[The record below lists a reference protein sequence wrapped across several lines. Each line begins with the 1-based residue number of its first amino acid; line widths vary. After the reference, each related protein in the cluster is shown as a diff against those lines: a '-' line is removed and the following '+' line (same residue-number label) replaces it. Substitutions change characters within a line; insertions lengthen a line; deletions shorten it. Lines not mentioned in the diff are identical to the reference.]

1 MIKRIAIVIGVIVL
15 LFMGS
20 KVFGDEQLD
29 ACESLLR
36 WYEKAHQEDNQIIH
50 DLENIIDGL
59 ELRVATLEQ
68 ENADLNI
75 LLNRQTGWYIGATSG
90 YPFPQFTFIGM
101 YKFNRWGFVM
111 QTGYINGF
119 TINGGF
125 MIRFHE

>member
-1 MIKRIAIVIGVIVL
+1 MFKRILIAIGTIL
-15 LFMGS
+15 LMLVGP
-20 KVFGDEQLD
+20 KVFGDDQLD

-50 DLENIIDGL
+50 DLENIIEGL

-90 YPFPQFTFIGM
+90 
-101 YKFNRWGFVM
+101 
-111 QTGYINGF
+111 
-119 TINGGF
+119 
-125 MIRFHE
+125 